1 MADAPGVQEL
11 LDEMLDSERSPEEV
25 CGAYPELLAEVRE
38 RWQQMCIVEA
48 EIEALFPTPGHDPD
62 ADGPASLDQGAEL
75 PRIPGYEVEAVLGR
89 GGMGVVYKARH
100 LRLNRPVALKMLLAG
115 AYAGPDERTRFH
127 ARSGGGGGPAAC
139 EHRAGLRR
147 GRPGGPAVLHHGVR
161 RGRQPGPEVGGHA
174 AAGTPG
180 RCAGWPRWPRPCRR
194 RTRAASYTAT

>member
-89 GGMGVVYKARH
+89 GGMGVVYNARH
-100 LRLNRPVALKMLLAG
+100 LRLNRTVALKMLLGG
-115 AYAGPDERTRFH
+115 AYAGPDDRTRFQREAEAAATLRHANIVQVYDVGDHEGRPYFTMEFVEGGSLAQKLGAPPSRH
-127 ARSGGGGGPAAC
+127 ARP
-139 EHRAGLRR
+139 LRWR
-147 GRPGGPAVLHHGVR
+147 
-161 RGRQPGPEVGGHA
+161 
-174 AAGTPG
+174 
-180 RCAGWPRWPRPCRR
+180 PRWPRPCRR
-194 RTRAASYTAT
+194 RTRAGSYTAT